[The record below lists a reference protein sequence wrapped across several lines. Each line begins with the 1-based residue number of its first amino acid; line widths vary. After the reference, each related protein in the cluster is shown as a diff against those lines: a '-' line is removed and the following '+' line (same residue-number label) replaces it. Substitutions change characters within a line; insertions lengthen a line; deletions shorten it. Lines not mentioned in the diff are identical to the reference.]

1 MGRESSYGSIREASS
16 ALRCPLCLSRSPTEV
31 LEGAGGVLVQV
42 CTFCYNALQ
51 AIHLEGRYDETGT

>member
-1 MGRESSYGSIREASS
+1 MGRESSYGSIREASR

-42 CTFCYNALQ
+42 YTF
-51 AIHLEGRYDETGT
+51 